1 MKIRKYPMSGKT
13 MMRRKKSRL
22 SIEFVERIIFI
33 WKLICGKILRNYWLH
48 WRNLKYTVL
57 YLSLQQ
63 MT

>member
-1 MKIRKYPMSGKT
+1 MKIRKYPMSGKA

-48 WRNLKYTVL
+48 
-57 YLSLQQ
+57 
-63 MT
+63 